1 MKTIRLLAALLTA
14 AALLAVLPAASAA
27 DAIRKMVNLGD
38 SIGAGAGVTGYKP
51 RQDSYECRSYANL
64 LGEALG
70 LEGGK
75 TMRNYAVGGDRSANL
90 LSRLKNANTVKDL
103 ADADLVVVSIGG
115 NDLLACLRSLA
126 GLATGKTVSSVE
138 QALSLFLKADAADL
152 ETLAARPE
160 YAETV
165 DASMNAYESNLRQIT
180 EKLQTLAPQARV
192 IFLLQYNP
200 TEGISSFEG
209 FQTLAGPLLDRLNG
223 ITESVAAEAG
233 FEAAD
238 IPSVINGEGSRKTH
252 ILSGDIHPNA
262 EGYKAIYEYL
272 YDMICPPEETAA
284 ETTVAETTVPLTT
297 APDTTAPVTTAPDT
311 TAPDTTAPVTTA
323 PDTTAPETAPEAAS
337 GGGAAW
343 IAAAAAA
350 AVVLGGA
357 VIVLRKRKR

>member
-14 AALLAVLPAASAA
+14 ALLLAVLPAASAA
-27 DAIRKMVNLGD
+27 DTIRKMVNLGD

-51 RQDSYECRSYANL
+51 GQDSYECRSYANL

-126 GLATGKTVSSVE
+126 ALATGKPVSSVE

-180 EKLQTLAPQARV
+180 EKLQTLAPQSRV

-262 EGYKAIYEYL
+262 EGYKAIGDYL
-272 YDMICPPEETAA
+272 YDMVRPSEETTAA
-284 ETTVAETTVPLTT
+284 ETTAPETT
-297 APDTTAPVTTAPDT
+297 APEAIAPETVAPDT
-311 TAPDTTAPVTTA
+311 IAHE
-323 PDTTAPETAPEAAS
+323 TTAPETAPPAAPETETAS
-337 GGGAAW
+337 GGGTVW
-343 IAAAAAA
+343 IIAAAAAA
-350 AVVLGGA
+350 AVALGGA
-357 VIVLRKRKR
+357 AIALRKRKR